1 MTAITDT
8 NLPRLVRPDE
18 AFLTRKQVAG
28 LLGDASDAHVDRLI
42 AERKLESVREGRRVL
57 VPVSSYRAYVA
68 RVMEQ
73 R

>member
-18 AFLTRKQVAG
+18 AFLSRRQVH
-28 LLGDASDAHVDRLI
+28 LLGAASDSHVDKLI
-42 AERKLESVREGRRVL
+42 AAGELESVREGRRVL

-68 RVMEQ
+68 RVMEP

>member
-1 MTAITDT
+1 MTAIADTD
-8 NLPRLVRPDE
+8 LPRLVRPDE

-28 LLGDASDAHVDRLI
+28 LLGDASDSHVDKLI
-42 AERKLESVREGRRVL
+42 AAGELESVTEGRRVL

-68 RVMEQ
+68 RAMKP